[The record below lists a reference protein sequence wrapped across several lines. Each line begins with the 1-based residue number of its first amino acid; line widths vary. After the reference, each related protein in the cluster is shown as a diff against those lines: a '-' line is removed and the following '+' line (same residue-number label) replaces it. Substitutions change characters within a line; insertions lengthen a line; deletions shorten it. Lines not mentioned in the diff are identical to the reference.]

1 MAKSLAESRI
11 EKSSASDVKNIQWTK
26 KDPSEHNKSKK
37 NNKTSNKKSSAS
49 NIIYVEKIK
58 NESIIKKNFKI
69 KENTDKSENNNN
81 KTGKKFQKA
90 SASNSKIKKGF
101 KRPGR

>member
-11 EKSSASDVKNIQWTK
+11 EKSSASNVKNIQWTK
-26 KDPSEHNKSKK
+26 KDPSDHKKSKN
-37 NNKTSNKKSSAS
+37 NNKTSNKKSSPF
-49 NIIYVEKIK
+49 NIIHVEKIK
-58 NESIIKKNFKI
+58 NKPIIKKNFKI
-69 KENTDKSENNNN
+69 KENVDKSESNNK

-90 SASNSKIKKGF
+90 SVSNSKIKQGF